1 MYTVGSCLERFFYNK
16 NFKRFE
22 IGTSRHILA
31 PPHVEPD
38 DLLVLGIDLA
48 THLVVKLE
56 QRKQN
61 GAADDAADDKGEED
75 VIVAGG
81 HLVKGGLK
89 GCSSGLTTAVHL
101 SQCSK

>member
-1 MYTVGSCLERFFYNK
+1 M
-16 NFKRFE
+16 
-22 IGTSRHILA
+22 A
-31 PPHVEPD
+31 PPHVDPD

-61 GAADDAADDKGEED
+61 GADDDAVDDKGEED

-81 HLVKGGLK
+81 HLVEGGLK